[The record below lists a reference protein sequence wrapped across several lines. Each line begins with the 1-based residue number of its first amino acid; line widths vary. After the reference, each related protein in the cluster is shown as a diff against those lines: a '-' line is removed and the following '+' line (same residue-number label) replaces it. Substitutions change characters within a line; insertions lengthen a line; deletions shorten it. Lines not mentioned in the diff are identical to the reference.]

1 MIAACRSTSS
11 TASRVETPGEG
22 HFWVAPNAVLIGKV
36 ILEDDASVWF
46 GACCAATTSRS
57 ASARARTCRT
67 AACCTPTRAFRS
79 TVGADCT
86 IGHMVM
92 LHGCT
97 IGRGSLIGIGSI
109 ILNGAKI
116 GEECLI
122 GANTLIAEGKE
133 IPPRSMVLGSPGKI
147 VRQLS
152 DEDVAALRR
161 RSRTLRQEL
170 EAVRRGDETAGVSR
184 LRRAVATRR
193 SGSRG
198 RTVRSRAG
206 PGGCR
211 AQPKPSG

>member
-1 MIAACRSTSS
+1 MPLYELDGVG
-11 TASRVETPGEG
+11 VETPGEG
-22 HFWVAPNAVLIGKV
+22 RYWVAPTAVLIGKV
-36 ILEDDASVWF
+36 ILEDEASVWF
-46 GACCAATTSRS
+46 RSVLRGDNEPIRVGARS
-57 ASARARTCRT
+57 NIQEGCVMHTD
-67 AACCTPTRAFRS
+67 PGFPL
-79 TVGADCT
+79 TVGEDCT

-152 DEDVAALRR
+152 DEDVKRFGGAAGRYVKNWKR
-161 RSRTLRQEL
+161 F
-170 EAVRRGDETAGVSR
+170 AAGM
-184 LRRAVATRR
+184 
-193 SGSRG
+193 
-198 RTVRSRAG
+198 
-206 PGGCR
+206 
-211 AQPKPSG
+211 KPQA